1 MQNLELKAELR
12 DPTIARAAAMRL
24 GAAHIAVVDQT
35 DTCFRVPHG
44 RLKRRETAGEPTEYI
59 FYHRRDEASPRI
71 SQFTIYDVATARE
84 RFGLI
89 DPPVWVIVR
98 KRRQIFMYQ
107 NVRIHLDEVEGLGTF
122 LELEALI
129 SAAHDVERCQQ
140 TLARIREAMQ
150 PALGELIA
158 VSYADLLA
166 AEMDDAGERS
176 EGGNG
181 GTGGEAADAGQSR
194 PPHE

>member
-12 DPTIARAAAMRL
+12 DPLIARAAAIRL
-24 GAAHIAVVDQT
+24 GASHIADIEQI
-35 DTCFRVPHG
+35 DTYFRVPHG
-44 RLKRRETAGEPTEYI
+44 RLKRRETVGEPTEYI
-59 FYHRRDEASPRI
+59 FYHRRDEAAPRI
-71 SQFTIYDVATARE
+71 SQFTIYDLATARE

-89 DPPVWVIVR
+89 DPPTWVIVR
-98 KRRQIFMYQ
+98 KRRQVFMYQ
-107 NVRIHLDEVEGLGTF
+107 NVRIHLDEVDGLGTF

-129 SAAHDVERCQQ
+129 SAAHDVARCQQ
-140 TLARIREAMQ
+140 TLAEIREAMQ

-166 AEMDDAGERS
+166 ADAAGE
-176 EGGNG
+176 EDE
-181 GTGGEAADAGQSR
+181 TGAGELRPPR